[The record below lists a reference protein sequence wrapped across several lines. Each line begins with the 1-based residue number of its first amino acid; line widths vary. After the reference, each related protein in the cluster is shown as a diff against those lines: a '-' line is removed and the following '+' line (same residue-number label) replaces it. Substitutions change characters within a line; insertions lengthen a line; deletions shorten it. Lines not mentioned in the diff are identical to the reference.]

1 MDEDSYLQ
9 TTPQEELAIE
19 ELRSRTAHIQLRVRL
34 LNDAARNEKLT
45 LLRYLRARDCDV
57 GKALEM
63 MEATARF
70 RATYCLDDEAL
81 GGWRPP
87 QALLEGATPGGP
99 DGLQRWRTSPPS
111 PGFFSLD
118 GSPVYYNRIG
128 QIDPETLL
136 RSVTVYDLVMR
147 NALTLQNTLDTA
159 AAKGLREGRPVT
171 FKVIIVQD
179 LAGLCRKHV
188 HKLGFRA
195 SGEIAKVGTNHF
207 PETLRAV
214 YLVNVPAIFSLI
226 WSLIKHLFDERV
238 REKVA
243 VISGDPAPF
252 LRGKIAPEHLPV
264 ALGGL
269 ARGEGGDDYCWP
281 LIARGGPVR
290 EELHAHAPAE
300 AFDFVEEPPAH
311 VLANR
316 GQLVAVADRSAP
328 ATTAVVSAS
337 REKKPSAIRRMRKA
351 SAKLTGARHFFSKP
365 KESDAPMVIAPPP
378 PRLARQPRQHG
389 ESEAVASH
397 RVSQRASSAR
407 GRMLVLTWAAALLL
421 LWLCG
426 RLHLGN

>member
-195 SGEIAKVGTNHF
+195 SGEIAN
-207 PETLRAV
+207 EARNRWRLRA
-214 YLVNVPAIFSLI
+214 LLAA
-226 WSLIKHLFDERV
+226 
-238 REKVA
+238 VA
-243 VISGDPAPF
+243 AWRARRP
-252 LRGKIAPEHLPV
+252 LGKQLDL
-264 ALGGL
+264 ALGHLL
-269 ARGEGGDDYCWP
+269 AG
-281 LIARGGPVR
+281 IAQLTHR
-290 EELHAHAPAE
+290 
-300 AFDFVEEPPAH
+300 H
-311 VLANR
+311 V
-316 GQLVAVADRSAP
+316 GQ
-328 ATTAVVSAS
+328 TTLWVG
-337 REKKPSAIRRMRKA
+337 
-351 SAKLTGARHFFSKP
+351 KLDHRH
-365 KESDAPMVIAPPP
+365 
-378 PRLARQPRQHG
+378 
-389 ESEAVASH
+389 
-397 RVSQRASSAR
+397 
-407 GRMLVLTWAAALLL
+407 
-421 LWLCG
+421 
-426 RLHLGN
+426 